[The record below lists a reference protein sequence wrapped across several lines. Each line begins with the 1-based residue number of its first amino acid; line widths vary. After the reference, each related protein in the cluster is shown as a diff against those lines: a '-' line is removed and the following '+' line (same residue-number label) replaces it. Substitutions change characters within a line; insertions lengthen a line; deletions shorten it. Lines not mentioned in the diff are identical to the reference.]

1 MLIPNNSLLLIL
13 QILQVPHLGI
23 VNTIT
28 LVHVHVQWHGIGYD
42 ITDISNCN
50 KCYVKH
56 HKQRKES
63 MMPLNRQWK
72 YVGSD
77 MLYYKEKIYLLV
89 CNYLSKYPGSISPR
103 NHISDITTP

>member
-13 QILQVPHLGI
+13 QIFQVPHLGI

-28 LVHVHVQWHGIGYD
+28 LVHVQWHGIGYD

-50 KCYVKH
+50 RCYVKH

-77 MLYYKEKIYLLV
+77 MLYYKEKMYLLV